1 MSDISTKLTYLNTT
15 KQLLKTEINKINN
28 VLDDN
33 STFRSYPQELFNG
46 YLDVL
51 NNGTDTLWNNLEK
64 VSASGETPVLEN
76 VETAPIKMV
85 LSGNTSQE
93 TTSGKNLQAPLSSST
108 TMNGITFTPIFE
120 DGMLQYVNV
129 NGTST
134 GVAYVD
140 LPDINFSAGTY
151 VMTGSPSGGSDS
163 NYQQRFV
170 TGTSNLGTDN
180 GNGVSVTLNEATSC
194 HVRIRIASGYTANN
208 LKFYPMIRLSSITDG
223 SYEPYTNGA
232 SPNPDYPQGV
242 KVVKGENVVSVSG
255 KNLFNNVVFK
265 DSNIINANGEETYNS
280 LGCIWEKIKVK
291 PNTTY
296 TLSYTSTDYSFS
308 QRISEYDSN
317 NTFIQ
322 RNLTNSTPYTFTTN
336 ANTEYINLSGL
347 KTDTNIM
354 IEQNSQATPYV
365 PYSKTDYPINLGDI
379 ELCKINTYKDYFHKD
394 NGKWYVHKEI
404 GKVVLDGSESWEFA
418 SKSDTPTPRSV
429 ILLSS
434 YIDFQ
439 SLIYY
444 SNYFTNDDENTSN
457 RLRFYVQQSTYRKDI
472 YLSLDNEIV
481 GISSNDNNATRLRK
495 IKTWLSTHNTIVYYI
510 LATPTEEEITNS
522 TLIEQL
528 EAIYKAKSV
537 KDKTYITQTN
547 EELPFILDVEAIKEY
562 EVI

>member
-1 MSDISTKLTYLNTT
+1 MGTTVEKFNYAFGTKD
-15 KQLLKTEINKINN
+15 LLKTEINKINN

-46 YLDVL
+46 YLDIL

-64 VSASGETPVLEN
+64 VSQTGTEVVLEN

-108 TMNGITFTPIFE
+108 TMNGVTFTPIFE

-134 GVAYVD
+134 SVAYVD

-208 LKFYPMIRLSSITDG
+208 LKFYPMVRLSSVTDAT
-223 SYEPYTNGA
+223 YEPYTNGA
-232 SPNPDYPQGV
+232 SPSPDYPQEV
-242 KVVKGENVVSVSG
+242 KVVKGENVVSVQG
-255 KNLFNNVVFK
+255 KNLFDISQKINTNIKEDGTEIVSSGINNS
-265 DSNIINANGEETYNS
+265 SNYIEVEEGQSYVYSFDLDYSVAILRIHGYNAGKEWVEQLWGGTIGTGNKHSYQITIPTGKKYVRFTFRVANPEETNIQFEQ
-280 LGCIWEKIKVK
+280 G
-291 PNTTY
+291 
-296 TLSYTSTDYSFS
+296 ST
-308 QRISEYDSN
+308 
-317 NTFIQ
+317 
-322 RNLTNSTPYTFTTN
+322 
-336 ANTEYINLSGL
+336 
-347 KTDTNIM
+347 
-354 IEQNSQATPYV
+354 ATPYV

-394 NGKWYVHKEI
+394 SGKWYVHKAI
-404 GKVVLDGSESWEFA
+404 GKKILDGSERWATQASWNYEN
-418 SKSDTPTPRSV
+418 TSV
-429 ILLSS
+429 YHSGIQNATNSS
-434 YIDFQ
+434 V
-439 SLIYY
+439 LI
-444 SNYFTNDDENTSN
+444 SNYFTYNAIS
-457 RLRFYVQQSTYRKDI
+457 YSKDI
-472 YLSLDNEIV
+472 NGIMQIV
-481 GISSNDNNATRLRK
+481 WGTNLLLRINNSIAPTVEDF
-495 IKTWLSTHNTIVYYI
+495 KTWLSTHNTIVYYV
-510 LATPTEEEITNS
+510 LATPTETEITNT

-528 EAIYKAKSV
+528 EAISNAKSV

-562 EVI
+562 EVN